1 MKLPSDSYR
10 TLDKP
15 SELVVFKEKKSNFY
29 AYAFPLA
36 NEEEVKPIIDE
47 LRRKHAAAS
56 HFCYAWQ
63 LGIEHQTYRA
73 NDDGEPS
80 NTAGM
85 PIYGQIKS
93 FDLTNILVVVARV
106 FGGTKLG
113 VGGLISAYRTSA
125 QMVLETSSIIEK
137 KQKTHF
143 RLFFE
148 YTEIEKVMRVLKQHR
163 AQIISQHME
172 GNCEFLVAIRKNEAN
187 NIRTKFEA
195 MHTII
200 LKTAN
205 A

>member
-29 AYAFPLA
+29 DYAFPLA

-47 LRRKHAAAS
+47 LWRKHAAAS

-113 VGGLISAYRTSA
+113 VEGLISAYRRSA

-137 KQKTHF
+137 KKTHF

-148 YTEIEKVMRVLKQHR
+148 YTEMEKVMRVLKQHR

-172 GNCEFLVAIRKNEAN
+172 GSCEFLIAIRKNEAN

-195 MHTII
+195 MHTTI

>member
-73 NDDGEPS
+73 YDDGEPS

-113 VGGLISAYRTSA
+113 VGGLISAYRRSA
-125 QMVLETSSIIEK
+125 QLVLETSSIIEK

-143 RLFFE
+143 RLLFE
-148 YTEIEKVMRVLKQHR
+148 YTEMD
-163 AQIISQHME
+163 
-172 GNCEFLVAIRKNEAN
+172 
-187 NIRTKFEA
+187 
-195 MHTII
+195 
-200 LKTAN
+200 
-205 A
+205 